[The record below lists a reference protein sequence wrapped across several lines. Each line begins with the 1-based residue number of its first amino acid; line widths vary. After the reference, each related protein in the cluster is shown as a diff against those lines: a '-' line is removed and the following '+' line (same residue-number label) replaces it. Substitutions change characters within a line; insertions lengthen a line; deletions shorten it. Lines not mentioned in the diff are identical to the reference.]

1 MRSCRITRWIP
12 LHTLTVI
19 LAPRTWEHSLLI
31 TLHGKEIM
39 SSQNVSTANPPSR
52 SLTEAIDEIFRELQV
67 RKRCFPRWI
76 EDGKISRTDAQDRIA
91 RQESALAYLESLRPA
106 ESSPAAE
113 PQEGRPF

>member
-1 MRSCRITRWIP
+1 
-12 LHTLTVI
+12 
-19 LAPRTWEHSLLI
+19 
-31 TLHGKEIM
+31 M

-76 EDGKISRTDAQDRIA
+76 DEGKISRTDAQDRIA

-106 ESSPAAE
+106 ESTPDCRPE
-113 PQEGRPF
+113 EGRPF

>member
-1 MRSCRITRWIP
+1 MN
-12 LHTLTVI
+12 
-19 LAPRTWEHSLLI
+19 
-31 TLHGKEIM
+31 
-39 SSQNVSTANPPSR
+39 SQVVNQANPPSR

-106 ESSPAAE
+106 ESSPA
-113 PQEGRPF
+113 PQQGEGGPF